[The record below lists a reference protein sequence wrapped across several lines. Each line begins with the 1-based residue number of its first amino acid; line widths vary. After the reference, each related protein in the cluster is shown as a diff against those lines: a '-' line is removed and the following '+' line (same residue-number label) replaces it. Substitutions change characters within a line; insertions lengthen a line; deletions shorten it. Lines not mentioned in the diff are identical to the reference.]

1 MVWRSKQQITI
12 LAIGAT
18 IVCVFVAFWYL
29 PLRRQMNA
37 IQRARAERALAISKG
52 TADAKRLPLVE
63 EKLSD
68 LQRLLGDSESNIPEQ
83 RDLGEFMR
91 KIADLMKEH
100 NLKDDTVT
108 PGGEIEADKFN
119 CIPVSMQ
126 CKGELA
132 QISEFYRRLQG
143 LDRLVRIERVKLT
156 NDENYSGQ
164 VTMETEAV
172 VYYRAKD
179 EKPEV

>member
-1 MVWRSKQQITI
+1 MI

-29 PLRRQMNA
+29 PLRREMNA
-37 IQRARAERALAISKG
+37 IEQARAERALVIAKG

-68 LQRLLGDSESNIPEQ
+68 LQRRFGDSESSIPEQ
-83 RDLGEFMR
+83 RDLGEFMSE
-91 KIADLMKEH
+91 IADLMKEH

-108 PGGEIEADKFN
+108 PGDEIEADKFY
-119 CIPVSMQ
+119 CIPVVMQ

-132 QISEFYRRLQG
+132 QISEFYNRLQS
-143 LDRLVRIERVKLT
+143 LDRLVRIEQVKLN
-156 NDENYSGQ
+156 NDKNYSGQ

-172 VYYRAKD
+172 VYYKAKD
-179 EKPEV
+179 EKGEV